1 MIEEAIYAHLI
12 ADSVVS
18 PLVAVGGGKYHIYPA
33 RLPDGFPTTAS
44 YAIAYTEIKQQL
56 VYPVLRESVFQ
67 FSCFGRTYAQ
77 AKALANALDNALNDY
92 NESKLGGVLAVNYV
106 KFQNR
111 SHLYDEVGKL
121 WYYVVDVSFK
131 Y

>member
-1 MIEEAIYAHLI
+1 MIEEAIYTELSEN
-12 ADSVVS
+12 DTVGT
-18 PLVAVGGGKYHIYPA
+18 LVDAGGGKFHIYPA
-33 RLPDGFPTTAS
+33 RLPDGFPSSAN
-44 YAIAYTEIKQQL
+44 YAITYSEIKQDL
-56 VYPVLRESVFQ
+56 IYPLLRQSVFQ

-77 AKALANALDNALNDY
+77 ARALANALDEALNDF
-92 NESKLGGVLAVNYV
+92 NEDKLGGTKAVNYV

>member
-12 ADSVVS
+12 ADSVIS
-18 PLVAVGGGKYHIYPA
+18 PLVTATGGKYHVYPM
-33 RLPDGFPTTAS
+33 RLPDGFPDDKN

-56 VYPVLRESVFQ
+56 VYPLLRESVFQ
-67 FSCFGRTYAQ
+67 FNCFGRTYAQ
-77 AKALANALDNALNDY
+77 AKTLANALDVSLNDY
-92 NESKLGGVLAVNYV
+92 NESKLGGVLAVNYI

-111 SHLYDEVGKL
+111 SPLYDEVGKL
-121 WYYVVDVSFK
+121 WYYAVDVSFK